1 MFERAS
7 TGIPGLDRVL
17 DDLRWGDNV
26 VWQVDQIQ
34 DYAYFARNFAT
45 SAVTQEKPLI
55 YFRFGAH
62 PPILEPGPGV
72 KIIPVDPAVGF
83 ESFSGTIREI
93 ATQAGERV
101 CYVFDS
107 LSELLSEWG
116 TDLMIGNFFMVTCPY
131 LFELK
136 TIAYFG
142 LLRNCHS
149 FQTIA
154 RIRETTQLLLDVFAK
169 DRYYIHPLKV
179 WQRYSPTM
187 FLPHAAEGPNYIPLT
202 SSAEMAK
209 VFDKHPQSFGNAER
223 ALDYWDHIF
232 IKAGELARNLTDNQ
246 ELRQQRAS
254 ILNQLLTMV
263 ISREQRLLDL
273 ARKYLTIEDLLTI
286 KGRMIG
292 SGLIGGKA
300 VGLILARKILASDP
314 EGNWEELLEPHDSF
328 YIGTDVYYT
337 YLVENGCWQLRQEQK
352 KPEKYYTAAAE
363 LQAKLRR
370 GVFPEVIKRQFQE
383 MLEYF
388 GQAPIIVRSSSLLE
402 DGFGNAFAGK
412 YESVFCANQGDPE
425 ERFNNFLEA
434 VRTVYASTMNPD
446 ALAYRLQRGLAD
458 CDEQMA
464 LLVQRVSGSYHGNY
478 FFPDLAGVALSHNL
492 YVWHDQMKP
501 EAGMIRLVL
510 GLGTRAVDRSG
521 DDYARIVA
529 LDQPQLQ
536 PDPDPAYTQHDV
548 DLLNLEQNKF
558 DTVSLQTLAGARLIP
573 NLSFFATREW
583 ISEPRPMERWT
594 LDFRHLLQETDF
606 PGVIGKML
614 QTLEKAYGY
623 PVDTEFTVNFR
634 SGGGYY
640 LNLLQC
646 RPLQVKRY
654 RKQAAIP
661 EEIPSEATIFKTRDR
676 FMGGSLELKLARLI
690 WIVPQAY
697 AALPIAAKY
706 QLARIIGKL
715 NRLIPD
721 REESPTA
728 LLGPGRW
735 GTSTPSLG
743 IPVSFAEI
751 NRFAVLGELAFTTG
765 GFMPELS
772 YGTHF
777 FHDLVETDIFYLTL
791 NEAKEGTVFNREF
804 FAEEPNR
811 LASLLPDEAGFWGET
826 VKVIEAPPN
835 EEIWLHADLT
845 AKKVICW
852 RKHL

>member
-26 VWQVDQIQ
+26 VWQVDQIE
-34 DYAYFARNFAT
+34 DYIYFARKFAT
-45 SAVTQEKPLI
+45 RSVTEGKPLV
-55 YFRFGAH
+55 YFRFGEH
-62 PPILEPGPGV
+62 PAILEPGPGV
-72 KIIPVDPAVGF
+72 KIIPANSAVGF
-83 ESFSGTIREI
+83 EHFSARIREI
-93 ATQAGERV
+93 ATSEGERV

-116 TDLMIGNFFMVTCPY
+116 TDLMIGIFFMVTCPY

-154 RIRETTQLLLDVFAK
+154 RIRETTQLLLDVFNK

-179 WQRYSPTM
+179 WKRYSPTM
-187 FLPHAAEGPNYIPLT
+187 FLPHAEAGPDFLPLT
-202 SSAEMAK
+202 SSADMAK
-209 VFDKHPQSFGNAER
+209 LLDKHPQSFGNAQR
-223 ALDYWDHIF
+223 RIDYWDHIF
-232 IKAGELARNLTDNQ
+232 LKAGDLVGTLPENQ
-246 ELRQQRAS
+246 RLRQQKDS
-254 ILNQLLTMV
+254 VLNQLLMMA
-263 ISREQRLLDL
+263 ISREERFLAL
-273 ARKYLTIEDLLTI
+273 ARKYLTIEDLLLI
-286 KGRMIG
+286 KSRMIG

-314 EGNWEELLEPHDSF
+314 EGGWHELLEPHDSF
-328 YIGTDVYYT
+328 YIGSDVFYT

-352 KPEKYYTAAAE
+352 KPEKYFTAAAE
-363 LQAKLRR
+363 LQGKLRR
-370 GVFPEVIKRQFQE
+370 GSFPEVVRGQFLE

-388 GQAPIIVRSSSLLE
+388 GQSPMIVRSSSLLE

-412 YESVFCANQGDPE
+412 YESVFCANQGNLQ
-425 ERFNNFLEA
+425 ERFENFLEA

-446 ALAYRLQRGLAD
+446 ALAYRFQRGLAG

-464 LLVQRVSGSYHGNY
+464 LLVQRVSGSYHGSF

-501 EAGMIRLVL
+501 EAGMVRLVL

-521 DDYARIVA
+521 DDYARVVA
-529 LDQPQLQ
+529 LDQPKLQ
-536 PDPDPAYTQHDV
+536 PDLDSTYTQHDV
-548 DLLNLEQNKF
+548 DLLNLAENKF
-558 DTVSLQTLAGARLIP
+558 DTVSLQTLAGTNLIP
-573 NLSFFATREW
+573 NLLFFATREL
-583 ISEPRPMERWT
+583 INEPQPLERWT
-594 LDFRHLLQETDF
+594 LDFRHLLHETDF
-606 PGVIGKML
+606 PEVMGKMV
-614 QTLEKAYGY
+614 QTLEHAYGY
-623 PVDTEFTVNFR
+623 PVDTEFAVNFR
-634 SGGGYY
+634 SGSGYY

-654 RKQAAIP
+654 RKRVAIP
-661 EEIPSEATIFKTRDR
+661 EEIPLEQTIFRTRDR

-690 WIVPQAY
+690 WIVPEAY
-697 AALPIAAKY
+697 ADLPIAARY
-706 QLARIIGKL
+706 QMARIIGKL
-715 NRLIPD
+715 NRLIPC

-765 GFMPELS
+765 GFVPELS

-777 FHDLVETDIFYLTL
+777 FQDLVETDIFYLTL
-791 NEAKEGTVFNREF
+791 NEVKEGTAFNREF
-804 FAEEPNR
+804 CAKQTNQLSR
-811 LASLLPDEAGFWGET
+811 LLPDEDTLWGEV
-826 VKVIEAPPN
+826 VKVIQFDPAEV
-835 EEIWLHADLT
+835 WLYADL
-845 AKKVICW
+845 AEKRVVCW
-852 RKHL
+852 IR